1 MKNGRRDRTGSAQ
14 RQQALFF
21 FVVLTKYTNNQTKR
35 EKRETEVGRN
45 NTERDLSIKDWYD
58 INHVN
63 QENGEK
69 GGGNR
74 LITPGNADAEEKGE
88 KQELIYSSFFFFSS
102 SFSLCCLHRENHGR
116 LTGALWNKLCNYQK
130 KKRGKSKDR
139 NNSE

>member
-1 MKNGRRDRTGSAQ
+1 MPQGMKGERRRDINLYAKTEKKKKRESTREKRKKRSDRLSTTPASPF
-14 RQQALFF
+14 FF

-88 KQELIYSSFFFFSS
+88 KQELIYSSFFFFL
-102 SFSLCCLHRENHGR
+102 FFF
-116 LTGALWNKLCNYQK
+116 
-130 KKRGKSKDR
+130 
-139 NNSE
+139 

>member
-1 MKNGRRDRTGSAQ
+1 M
-14 RQQALFF
+14 
-21 FVVLTKYTNNQTKR
+21 

-88 KQELIYSSFFFFSS
+88 KQELIYSSFFF
-102 SFSLCCLHRENHGR
+102 SLLLLVYVACTEKT
-116 LTGALWNKLCNYQK
+116 TG
-130 KKRGKSKDR
+130 G
-139 NNSE
+139 